1 MNEETNEI
9 SKILYTILIIIICII
24 LGVYRGKLIMG

>member
-24 LGVYRGKLIMG
+24 RGVYLMG